1 VAHDSAHSAPDA
13 APESGADSAHGPLPG
28 STPVGETAR
37 LTARATLLSVSCA
50 GVLIVLKMLAW
61 RASGSVATLA
71 SLADSGLDVLAS
83 LATFFA
89 VRYAVAPPDADH
101 RYGHGKAEA
110 FASLIQAGLV
120 FASAALI
127 GQEAVSHILHPM
139 PLTNQGWAMGA
150 MAASTVL
157 TGLLV
162 AAQTGIL
169 RQANSVAVSGDRAH
183 YLADLGSNLVAL
195 AGIALAAFI
204 GAPWIDAAAGLAVT
218 AWLVWGAITVFRE
231 AAFQLMDHELSP
243 QAREQILVLARDD
256 PRILDIH
263 ALRTRAS
270 GPYVHMQMHCALDGH
285 ISLDEAHQILVA
297 AERRVLQ
304 AFPAADILIHA
315 DPEGRA
321 EPHGGAFTQSADAQ
335 EQPAP

>member
-1 VAHDSAHSAPDA
+1 VAHDTAHHPASEADA
-13 APESGADSAHGPLPG
+13 APLPG
-28 STPVGETAR
+28 STPVAETAR
-37 LTARATLLSVSCA
+37 LTARATLLSVSLA
-50 GVLIVLKMLAW
+50 AFLIVLKVAAW

-71 SLADSGLDVLAS
+71 SLADSALDLLAS
-83 LATFFA
+83 LTTFFA

-127 GQEAVSHILHPM
+127 GQDAIGHIRHPV
-139 PLTNQGWAMGA
+139 PLANEGWAMGA

-162 AAQTGIL
+162 AAQTRML
-169 RQANSVAVSGDRAH
+169 KQAASVAVTGDRAH
-183 YLADLGSNLVAL
+183 YAADFGSNLAAL
-195 AGIALAAFI
+195 GGIALATLLKT
-204 GAPWIDAAAGLAVT
+204 PWIDAAAGLVVT
-218 AWLVWGAITVFRE
+218 AWLVWGAISVFRE
-231 AAFQLMDHELSP
+231 AAFQLMDHELSVE
-243 QAREQILVLARDD
+243 AREQIMALVRDD
-256 PRILDIH
+256 PRILDVH

-270 GPYVHMQMHCALDGH
+270 GPYVHMQMHCALHGH
-285 ISLDEAHQILVA
+285 ISLEEAHQIVVA
-297 AERRVLQ
+297 AERRVLE

-321 EPHGGAFTQSADAQ
+321 EPHGGAFTQPADPEA
-335 EQPAP
+335 QPAA